1 MVLPHVHTFKMAVYA
16 THLHCLE
23 GYELFLNTVWD
34 FSDSFGESLL
44 VSSGYYGSLTK
55 KLL

>member
-1 MVLPHVHTFKMAVYA
+1 MAVYA